1 MRTRLRGLAVLVGAA
16 LLATACGGGGDEGT
30 GGAGKGN
37 GKGVEKSTLT
47 VGTMP
52 VADTAPFEIAQAKG
66 LFEKE
71 GLTVRTQTL
80 SGGAESISRL
90 KAGALDISF
99 GNYVSFMLAD
109 TNKALDVRIVADAF
123 QAAPGTH
130 ALLVGKDSPVKSLAD
145 LKGKRIGVNTKRNI
159 SALLV
164 KAAAK
169 EEGVELD
176 DDKGFAEV
184 DMPNMGTALKSGSVD
199 AVQAVEPFVT
209 QITSS
214 GTGRVLRDLG
224 QAPTAE
230 FPIAG
235 YATTAEFAEKNPK
248 TVAAFQRALKA
259 AQGMAEDRS
268 LVEETLPSYTKITA
282 PVAKKISLGTYPTEL
297 SEERLRRVADLMA
310 EFGYV
315 QGDVDVAGLLVSGG

>member
-1 MRTRLRGLAVLVGAA
+1 MRLRLRGLGAFAALA
-16 LLATACGGGGDEGT
+16 LLAGATGCGGDDGEGG
-30 GGAGKGN
+30 GKGE
-37 GKGVEKSTLT
+37 GLEKSTLT
-47 VGTMP
+47 IGTMP
-52 VADTAPFEIAQAKG
+52 VADTAPFEIARAKG
-66 LFEKE
+66 LFAKE

-99 GNYVSFMLAD
+99 GNYVSFMLAH

-130 ALLVGKDSPVKSLAD
+130 AVLVADDSTVKSFAD
-145 LKGKRIGVNTKRNI
+145 LEGKRIGVNTKRNI

-176 DDKGFAEV
+176 DDKAFAEV

-214 GTGRVLRDLG
+214 GTGRVLKDLG
-224 QAPTAE
+224 EAPTQE

-235 YATTAEFAEKNPK
+235 YATTAEFAKENPK

-259 AQGMAEDRS
+259 AQAMADDRA
-268 LVEETLPSYTKITA
+268 LVEQTLPSYTKITA
-282 PVAKKISLGTYPTEL
+282 PVAKEISLGTYPPEL

-315 QGDVDVAGLLVSGG
+315 QGDVDVAGLLIRGG

>member
-1 MRTRLRGLAVLVGAA
+1 MVVGAA
-16 LLATACGGGGDEGT
+16 LLATACGGEGGGDGEGAK
-30 GGAGKGN
+30 GGKGL
-37 GKGVEKSTLT
+37 EKRTLT

-52 VADTAPFEIAQAKG
+52 VADTAPFELARSKG
-66 LFEKE
+66 LFAKE

-90 KAGALDISF
+90 KAGALDVSF

-109 TNKALDVRIVADAF
+109 TNKAIDVRIVADAF
-123 QAAPGTH
+123 QSAPGTH
-130 ALLVGKDSPVKSLAD
+130 ALLVKQDSPIKSLAD

-169 EEGVELD
+169 EAGVALD
-176 DDKGFAEV
+176 DDKAFAEV

-209 QITSS
+209 QITAS

-224 QAPTAE
+224 AEPTKD

-235 YATTAEFAEKNPK
+235 YGTTAEFAEKHPK
-248 TVAAFQRALKA
+248 TVAAFQRALAA
-259 AQGMAEDRS
+259 AQAMAEDRS
-268 LVEETLPSYTKITA
+268 LVEQTLPSYTKITA
-282 PVAKKISLGTYPTEL
+282 PVAKEISLGTYPTEV
-297 SEERLRRVADLMA
+297 SEERLRRVADLMT

-315 QGDVDVAGLLVSGG
+315 KGEVDVPGLLIRGG